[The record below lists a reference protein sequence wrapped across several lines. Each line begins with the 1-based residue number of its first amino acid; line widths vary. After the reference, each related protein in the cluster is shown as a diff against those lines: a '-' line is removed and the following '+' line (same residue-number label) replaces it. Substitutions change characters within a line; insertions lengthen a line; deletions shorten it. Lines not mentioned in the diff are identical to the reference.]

1 MTGPQR
7 AGTIAFVTPRF
18 GPDVVGGSEAVM
30 REAATGLA
38 ARGWDVEVLTTRARD
53 HYTWADAYPPG
64 TSVVDGVTVR
74 RFALVREAGRYT
86 GQGGQGDRGRP
97 PAAGLPL
104 AQGQGMG
111 RVKGR

>member
-1 MTGPQR
+1 MTGPRR
-7 AGTIAFVTPRF
+7 AGTIASVAPRF

-74 RFALVREAGRYT
+74 RFELVREEGRYP
-86 GQGGQGDRGRP
+86 GQAEIGRASCGARACP
-97 PAAGLPL
+97 YVESSVVAG
-104 AQGQGMG
+104 
-111 RVKGR
+111 